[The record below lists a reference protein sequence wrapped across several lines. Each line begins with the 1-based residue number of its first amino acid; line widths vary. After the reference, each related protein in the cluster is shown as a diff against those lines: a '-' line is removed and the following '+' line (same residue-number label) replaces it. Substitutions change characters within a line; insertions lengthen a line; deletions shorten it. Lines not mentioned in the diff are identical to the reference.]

1 MNLRKL
7 IVVALSAIVA
17 LSGNALYPE
26 IARAQPGNNRR
37 TFADW
42 CRQKADLSP
51 ETKHTV
57 DLLLEQAGTNDCDA
71 ADRKLSSLTELFF
84 RGNPIGDIKPLA
96 SLTHLTGLFLTYNQ
110 IRDIK
115 PLASLTHLTVLELS
129 GNQIGDIKPLASL
142 THLTDLGLTNN
153 QIGDIKPLG

>member
-1 MNLRKL
+1 MMKIIVAQKQMNLPRL

-57 DLLLEQAGTNDCDA
+57 DLLLEQAGSNDCDV

-84 RGNPIGDIKPLA
+84 RGN
-96 SLTHLTGLFLTYNQ
+96 
-110 IRDIK
+110 
-115 PLASLTHLTVLELS
+115 
-129 GNQIGDIKPLASL
+129 QIGDIKPLASL
-142 THLTDLGLTNN
+142 TNLIRLYLNYN
-153 QIGDIKPLG
+153 KIGDIKPLASLTNLIRLDLGGNPIAPKTCPLKRESICNWEPQ